1 MTSTQR
7 TKPVTEIRCPYEKSI
22 HILGD
27 KYALL
32 ILRDIYLKNTPL
44 RFNELLHNLRPMSS
58 KTLSA
63 KLKDLTGHDILK
75 KTIVSTT
82 PIVVT
87 YEFTEKG
94 RDLTSLLDRMADWSR
109 KWYN

>member
-7 TKPVTEIRCPYEKSI
+7 IKPVTEIRCPYEKSI
-22 HILGD
+22 QVLGD

-32 ILRDIYLKNTPL
+32 ILKEIYLNNAPL
-44 RFNELLHNLRPMSS
+44 RFNELLNNLRPMSS

-63 KLKDLTGHDILK
+63 KLKDLTGHNILK

-82 PIVVT
+82 PVVVT
-87 YEFTEKG
+87 YEFTEKWL
-94 RDLTSLLDRMADWSR
+94 DLTSLLDQMADWSR
-109 KWYN
+109 KWYT